1 MAVTPWGPA
10 EIRKSSRRGILQR
23 MAELPIQGVL
33 PELLG
38 ALRKHGAAVLQA
50 PPGAGKTTR
59 VPLALLDESWL
70 ASARIVMLEPRRL
83 AARAAASY
91 MARLLGEEVGGTV
104 GYRVRMDTRV
114 GPGTRIEV
122 VTEGVLTRMLQ
133 NDPSLE
139 GVGIVLF
146 DEFHERSL
154 HADVGLALTLQSRAL
169 FRPDLH
175 VLVMSATLD
184 GAPIAKL
191 LSDAPIVTS
200 EGRAYPVDRRYLSR
214 KIETHVEPVLAR
226 QVHDALHA
234 NDGDILAFLPGA
246 GEIRRAAER
255 LNEALQNDSQLRD
268 YVDVVQLHGQLAPGE
283 QDRAIAPSP
292 PGRRKVVLATSIAET
307 SLTIEGVRVVVDS
320 GLMRIPRFSPRTGM
334 TRLETVRVT
343 RASAEQRAGR
353 AGRVAPGTT
362 YRLWTEG
369 EHAGLLDHGR
379 PEILD
384 ADLAPLALEL
394 AVWGVADPNELP
406 WLDGPPAGSYAQ
418 AQELLRELGAF
429 DTQLRLTDHGRQMAE
444 LSIHPRLAHMILRG
458 TVLDHGALA
467 CDLAALLLERDIFRG
482 SDLDPDVRLRLDA
495 MHGRGHSPHIDRG
508 AMHRANTQARELR
521 RMLRIAD
528 SRENSDAAGLLL
540 AFAYP
545 DRIAM
550 RRGEQRGGFTLRNG
564 RGGRIDAAFPIAAE
578 PWLVAAEVGGS
589 GRDSR
594 IFLAAPITRAEI
606 DAHFSDQ
613 FEREDVIEWTETGFR
628 AMRRTSLGAL
638 VLGESGLKDIDPEQR
653 ISAIVQGIR
662 TLGID
667 TLPWSKSSRAL
678 QQRLLFLRNVDDSWP
693 DVSDTALNDSLEQWL
708 APFLHD
714 VRSRNDLARI
724 DLTQALLSMLDWQQ
738 RRQLDELA
746 PTHIVVPSDSN
757 LPIDYS
763 DAAVPALAV
772 RLQEIFGWTET
783 PRLAGGRVPLTLQLL
798 SPARRPVQITRDLAS
813 FWRTGYFDVKKDL
826 KGRYPKH
833 YWPDDPFDAIATRR
847 VRPPREQS

>member
-1 MAVTPWGPA
+1 MLA
-10 EIRKSSRRGILQR
+10 
-23 MAELPIQGVL
+23 
-33 PELLG
+33 ELLG
-38 ALRKHGAAVLQA
+38 GVRKHGAAVLQA

-59 VPLALLDESWL
+59 VPLALLHEPWL
-70 ASARIVMLEPRRL
+70 ANARIVMLEPRRL

-91 MARLLGEEVGGTV
+91 MARLLGEEVGETV

-114 GPGTRIEV
+114 GPRTRIEV
-122 VTEGVLTRMLQ
+122 VTEGVLTRILQ

-146 DEFHERSL
+146 DEFHERSV

-184 GAPIAKL
+184 GGPIAKL
-191 LSDAPIVTS
+191 LADAPIITS
-200 EGRAYPVDRRYLSR
+200 EGRAYPVERHYLSR
-214 KIETHVEPVLAR
+214 RIETHIEPVLAR

-234 NDGDILAFLPGA
+234 HEGDILAFLPGVA
-246 GEIRRAAER
+246 EIRRAAER
-255 LNEALQNDSQLRD
+255 LNEALQNDPQLRD
-268 YVDVVQLHGQLAPGE
+268 SVDVVQLHGQLAPGE

-292 PGRRKVVLATSIAET
+292 PTRRKVVLATSIAET

-353 AGRVAPGTT
+353 AGRLAPGVA

-369 EHAGLLDHGR
+369 DHAGLLDHGR

-384 ADLAPLALEL
+384 ADLTPLALEL
-394 AVWGVADPNELP
+394 AVWGVDDPNELP
-406 WLDGPPAGSYAQ
+406 WLDAPPDASYAQ

-429 DTQLRLTDHGRQMAE
+429 DAQFRLTDHGRHMAD

-458 TVLDHGALA
+458 AALGYGALA
-467 CDLAALLLERDIFRG
+467 CDIAALLLERDIFRG
-482 SDLDPDVRLRLDA
+482 SGLDPDVRLRLDA
-495 MHGRGHSPHIDRG
+495 MHGRSHPSHIDRG
-508 AMHRANTQARELR
+508 ALHRAIAQARELR
-521 RMLRIAD
+521 RQLRSGNARTDSHGGSHRD
-528 SRENSDAAGLLL
+528 SRDDSDAAGLLL

-550 RRGEQRGGFTLRNG
+550 RRGEQRGGYTLRNG

-613 FEREDVIEWTETGFR
+613 FERNDVIEWTETGFR

-638 VLGESGLKDIDPEQR
+638 VLGESGLKDIEPEQR
-653 ISAIVQGIR
+653 VSAIVQGIR
-662 TLGID
+662 SQGID
-667 TLPWSKSSRAL
+667 ALPWSKSSRAL
-678 QQRLLFLRNVDDSWP
+678 QQRLLFLRTVDESWP
-693 DVSDTALNDSLEQWL
+693 DVSDSALADSLEVWL

-724 DLTQALLSMLDWQQ
+724 DLPQALLASLDWQQ
-738 RRQLDELA
+738 RRQIDELA
-746 PTHIVVPSDSN
+746 PTHITVPSSSN
-757 LPIDYS
+757 LPIEYS
-763 DAAVPALAV
+763 DPAAPVLAV

-783 PRLAGGRVPLTLQLL
+783 PRLAGGRVPLTLHLL
-798 SPARRPVQITRDLAS
+798 SPAHRPVQITRDLAS

-847 VRPPREQS
+847 VRPPREQA